1 MDGHDRNQGAPSLP
15 SWLVSAAVHAV
26 ILVVFAL
33 VWQSPPRGAAEEP
46 LRRGGIV
53 LKQIHEDGEYY
64 EDEDDQTASDAIAR
78 TMSAD
83 LQEAAL
89 AALPALDAAPD
100 AAAALPTLPV
110 LGAGPRPGGGVG
122 DALAATGGVRQPR
135 RASAGKARVRFYDLE
150 GEGTRFVYVLDRS
163 ESMRGRPLE
172 SAKQQLIQSFEPLE
186 STHQF
191 QIIFF
196 NHSMRIFDLTGGQR
210 RIAFATEENKALAQR
225 FVRATSADGGTD
237 TASAMIHAVAMQAD
251 VIFLLTDAEDSLSVL
266 QLETI
271 RRKNGD
277 RASIN
282 VVHFGYGAD
291 SAAGT
296 YLKRLARQNGGR
308 YVYVDTSRFGAA
320 PKKPEEANP

>member
-15 SWLVSAAVHAV
+15 SWLVSVAVHAALLA
-26 ILVVFAL
+26 ILGWA
-33 VWQSPPRGAAEEP
+33 WQTAPRGVAEEP
-46 LRRGGIV
+46 LRPSGIV
-53 LKQIHEDGEYY
+53 LKQIREDSVYY
-64 EDEDDQTASDAIAR
+64 EDEDDQTSSKAIAR
-78 TMSAD
+78 TSRAD
-83 LQEAAL
+83 LHQAAL
-89 AALPALDAAPD
+89 ATLPALDVGPD

-110 LGAGPRPGGGVG
+110 LGTGPRPGGGVG
-122 DALAATGGVRQPR
+122 DALAATGGPRQPH

-163 ESMRGRPLE
+163 ESMQGRPLE

-210 RIAFATEENKALAQR
+210 RVAFATEENKALAQR

-237 TASAMIHAVAMQAD
+237 TASAMIRAVAMRVD
-251 VIFLLTDAEDSLSVL
+251 VIFLLTDAEDSLSAL
-266 QLETI
+266 QLDTI

-277 RASIN
+277 LASIN
-282 VVHFGYGAD
+282 VVHFGYEAD
-291 SAAGT
+291 AAAGT

-308 YVYVDTSRFGAA
+308 YVYVDTSRFGGA
-320 PKKPEEANP
+320 PNNPEEASP